1 MRPKETKFSHMFPRK
16 MRKYREARGL
26 TQRELAHLTGITV
39 NYISKLERGE
49 VANPGIDLIAS
60 LAETLHCSVEN
71 LIYSEPEPLTN
82 SDAINHLTSLLGN
95 YPPQQQVALCNA
107 FRQFLLQVPV
117 QPTKPTKG

>member
-1 MRPKETKFSHMFPRK
+1 MFPRK

-71 LIYSEPEPLTN
+71 LI
-82 SDAINHLTSLLGN
+82 
-95 YPPQQQVALCNA
+95 
-107 FRQFLLQVPV
+107 
-117 QPTKPTKG
+117 